1 MDFSFKNKYIAVTG
15 AGNGIGRAVSILLAE
30 QNATVIGID
39 KNLNII
45 MDFNTE
51 GMYRGYKKSNGDTA
65 IEIYK

>member
-39 KNLNII
+39 KNKSSLQKLQ
-45 MDFNTE
+45 
-51 GMYRGYKKSNGDTA
+51 KKIKKFTN
-65 IEIYK
+65 

>member
-39 KNLNII
+39 KNKSSLQKL
-45 MDFNTE
+45 
-51 GMYRGYKKSNGDTA
+51 KK
-65 IEIYK
+65 K